1 MPGRRTAKAAS
12 TTESAASKSTAASTR
27 RGPRDPVSQ
36 FLETFEH
43 AQFPV
48 VIGIVGNTQNNE
60 SNRALL
66 EKITG
71 HKLSFGNSSGLE
83 SHTQETHHPRGRQ
96 QKRGDNNNNNN
107 TGGPTHSLV
116 TFPETEENL
125 PTATKLIYAPED
137 NVVYLISP
145 YVVDLQDKYVSSP
158 TDDAAKN
165 WDSQNAWVYGDRDA
179 QFRRLLLLFTV
190 CHRVFIL
197 HDVGSAAP
205 TFDSSHLTL
214 LRQVQALRSGT
225 LLSVCV
231 CLRVPGYT
239 FVHNVVLLQ

>member
-27 RGPRDPVSQ
+27 KGPRDPVAQ

-43 AQFPV
+43 TQFPV

-71 HKLSFGNSSGLE
+71 HKLSFADSSGLE
-83 SHTQETHHPRGRQ
+83 GRKRETQQPRGRQ
-96 QKRGDNNNNNN
+96 QQKKGDNRN
-107 TGGPTHSLV
+107 GGQTHSLV
-116 TFPETEENL
+116 KFPETEENL

-137 NVVYLISP
+137 NVLYLISP
-145 YVVDLQDKYVSSP
+145 YVVDLRDKYVSSP
-158 TDDAAKN
+158 ADAAAKQ
-165 WDSQNAWVYGDRDA
+165 WDSQNAWVYGDRDS

-190 CHRVFIL
+190 CHRVFIF